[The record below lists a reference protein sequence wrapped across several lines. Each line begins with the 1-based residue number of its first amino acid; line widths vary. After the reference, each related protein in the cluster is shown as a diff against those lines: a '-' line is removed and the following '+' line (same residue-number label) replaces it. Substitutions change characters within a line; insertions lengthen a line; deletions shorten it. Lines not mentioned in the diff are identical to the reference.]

1 MSKLVKNILL
11 LLDVALIAVFTYWY
25 IADRGAEALGSLIGA
40 VAGLIVLLFV
50 KEKST
55 KSEGGMTM
63 KQKAG
68 DNSTQYQAG
77 GDMTIN
83 PEKKRK

>member
-1 MSKLVKNILL
+1 MNKLVKNILL
-11 LLDVALIAVFTYWY
+11 LLDVALIAVFVYWY
-25 IADRGAEALGSLIGA
+25 ITERSAEALGSLIGA
-40 VAGLIVLLFV
+40 IAGLIVLLFV

-55 KSEGGMTM
+55 KLKNGMSM

-68 DNSTQYQAG
+68 HNSTQYQAG

-83 PEKKRK
+83 PVKKRK